1 MHFEEVTGCDRLQ
14 RLTRLQCRQRAFEAG
29 EIELR
34 RAHVSNMEK
43 QAQIVNATAFSSEVD
58 TGSREENASRK
69 IRSGLHRTG
78 TRPSGPARR
87 ASPVRRVRPA
97 RRYRPA
103 TTTTLRLRAETSS
116 PPRRHPRFYA

>member
-1 MHFEEVTGCDRLQ
+1 HDAALRALRDLDLVAGFADQIGDVDHRQRVGAMHFEEVTGCDRLQ

-34 RAHVSNMEK
+34 RGHVSNMEK

-58 TGSREENASRK
+58 TGSREENASKK

-87 ASPVRRVRPA
+87 A
-97 RRYRPA
+97 
-103 TTTTLRLRAETSS
+103 
-116 PPRRHPRFYA
+116 